1 MEREGG
7 GLPKGIGCLQESEQ
21 FMMWKQT
28 FVMMVWLFGVVWWWW
43 WWWWWCDDGGGDAG
57 GNGGEYDLSMQRV
70 GGWTVMHAR
79 RKAT

>member
-43 WWWWWCDDGGGDAG
+43 WWW
-57 GNGGEYDLSMQRV
+57 
-70 GGWTVMHAR
+70 
-79 RKAT
+79 